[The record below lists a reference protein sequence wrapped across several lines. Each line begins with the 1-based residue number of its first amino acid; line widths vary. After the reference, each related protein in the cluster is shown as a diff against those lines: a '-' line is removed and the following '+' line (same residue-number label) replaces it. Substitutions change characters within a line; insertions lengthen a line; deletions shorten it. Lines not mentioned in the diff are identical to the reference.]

1 MELEID
7 KAVVK
12 RHSVRQYQDRE
23 IEKDLADKLNEFIKA
38 INLESGLS
46 FELVLNEKTAFTGPL
61 AHYGKFEHCYNYI
74 IIKGPAK
81 REEDVGYYGE
91 KIVIY
96 AQQIGLNTCWVALTY
111 SKGKLNLRLEKGEK
125 FYLLISIGYGRHR
138 GLPRKSKPMEDLC
151 RVNGEMPE
159 WFKNGM
165 DFAMRAPTAINQQ
178 RFMITLLE
186 NGEVEAKSFFG
197 PCHKI
202 DLGIVKYH
210 FELGAKIPIKWKK
223 V

>member
-1 MELEID
+1 MDLEID

-12 RHSVRQYQDRE
+12 RHSVRQYQDKP
-23 IEKDLADKLNEFIKA
+23 IEKELADRLNNFIDE
-38 INLESGLS
+38 INRESGLT
-46 FELVLNEKTAFTGPL
+46 FELVLNEPEAFTGPL
-61 AHYGKFEHCYNYI
+61 AHYGKFENCFNYI
-74 IIKGPAK
+74 VIKGPSG

-91 KIVIY
+91 KIVIF

-111 SKGKLNLRLEKGEK
+111 SKGKLNLKLNKGEK

-138 GLPRKSKPMEDLC
+138 GLPRKSKPMEKLC
-151 RVNGEMPE
+151 TASGEMPQ

-178 RFMITLLE
+178 KFMITLLE
-186 NGEVEAKSFFG
+186 NGEVSAKSFFG